1 MPPADPFPDA
11 ADARLQLATAGGRLG
26 ADAARIARI
35 AGALLLFVGA
45 LQIMKQGAGE
55 LSILADGGALVRN
68 AGSTF
73 GLGWIGAMIV
83 LSGSPIAASALSLV
97 AAGSISEMQGFAM
110 LTGSRLGAAFVVLF
124 IGVVYALRG
133 ERAKRG
139 KPLGVGIT
147 ALVATACVYIPAA
160 LIGIALLRWHPFA
173 SLNPSLGAT
182 WGDWIDTLYGPVV
195 DLAGQAPGPVAFV
208 AGLLALLVSFRLL
221 DAAVPE
227 FEPGA
232 LGEARSRFRSRWTM
246 FALGGLVALVTMS
259 VSVALGVLVPLV
271 ARNVVRK
278 QDVLPYV
285 MGANI
290 ATLGDTLLAG
300 FLLGSDPAVRIVLA
314 GLIATTIVSIVL
326 LSLFYG
332 PFSRGVEA
340 CCRALLARRSRLAGF
355 TATLFVV
362 PVAIVALAR
371 VIP

>member
-1 MPPADPFPDA
+1 MSSADSFPDA
-11 ADARLQLATAGGRLG
+11 ADARLQLASAGDRFR
-26 ADAARIARI
+26 AEAARIARVL
-35 AGALLLFVGA
+35 GALVLFVGA

-55 LSILADGGALVRN
+55 LSILSDGGALVGN
-68 AGSTF
+68 SGSTF

-124 IGVVYALRG
+124 IGVIYALRG

-147 ALVATACVYIPAA
+147 ALVATACVYVPAS
-160 LIGIALLRWHPFA
+160 LIGVGLLRWRPFA
-173 SLNPSLGAT
+173 ASTPSLGAT
-182 WGDWIDTLYGPVV
+182 WGGWVDTLYGPVV
-195 DLAGQAPGPVAFV
+195 DLAAKAPGPVAFL
-208 AGLLALLVSFRLL
+208 AGLITLLVSFRLL

-232 LGEARSRFRSRWTM
+232 LGEARGRFRSRWTM

-271 ARNVVRK
+271 ARDVVRK

-300 FLLGSDPAVRIVLA
+300 FLLGSDQAVRIVLA
-314 GLIATTIVSIVL
+314 GLIATTVLSIVL

-332 PFSRGVEA
+332 PLSRGVEA
-340 CCRALLARRSRLAGF
+340 CSHALLARRTRLAGF
-355 TATLFVV
+355 TATLFVL

-371 VIP
+371 VVP